1 MEIPKTL
8 SFHRNKKI
16 LERRPSL
23 VNHLESK
30 PSLYER
36 LKIFE
41 YARIR
46 RGLSEGGTKVWG
58 LVNTFAFLGGVRED
72 VEFARII
79 AEKEKERK
87 MREGYGDVEDPCTPP
102 VYTLPRSPATGSLH
116 DVPLTPVVS
125 PPTDE
130 VFGDV
135 LTPAAR
141 HVTMR
146 TDLVVAYSPEEIVE
160 VEGR

>member
-1 MEIPKTL
+1 L
-8 SFHRNKKI
+8 SEMTATGTYRISISLTTFSSSLRSSRSSQKI

-87 MREGYGDVEDPCTPP
+87 MREGYGDVE
-102 VYTLPRSPATGSLH
+102 VRLH
-116 DVPLTPVVS
+116 
-125 PPTDE
+125 
-130 VFGDV
+130 
-135 LTPAAR
+135 
-141 HVTMR
+141 
-146 TDLVVAYSPEEIVE
+146 EERRKAWRRA
-160 VEGR
+160 GAK